1 MRCFY
6 NFTLNGFSNTYVVGP
21 DDGGDALIIDPG
33 EVNIKLFKLI
43 EDNGFSIRHILV
55 THNDRPHIGG
65 IKTLL
70 KIYTADIVSKSSQI
84 LGIQTRQISDGEKL
98 DLSGFTVTVVDTPS
112 FAEDSVLFHI
122 DNMLFTGDV
131 LGAGRISWKIKQNS
145 GDSLK
150 ESMKTKLLTM
160 DDNTLIFPGHG
171 PPSTILVE
179 KMFNPDV
186 KDILE
191 GNSPTE
197 YETDYHS

>member
-6 NFTLNGFSNTYVVGP
+6 NFTLNGFSNTYIVGP
-21 DDGGDALIIDPG
+21 DAGGDALIIDPG

-55 THNDRPHIGG
+55 THNDQPHIGG

-70 KIYTADIVSKSSQI
+70 KIYNADIVSKSPQV

-98 DLSGFTVTVVDTPS
+98 DLSGFTVTVIDTPA
-112 FAEDSVLFHI
+112 FAEDSVLLHI

-131 LGAGRISWKIKQNS
+131 LGAGRINWKIKQNS
-145 GDSLK
+145 GNSLK
-150 ESMKTKLLTM
+150 ESIKIKLLSI

-171 PPSTILVE
+171 PPTTMIVE

-186 KDILE
+186 KDILG

-197 YETDYHS
+197 YEIGCHS